1 MLNTLIVDDE
11 RLVRKGLIS
20 TMPWDKYDIRIVGE
34 AGNGRAA
41 LDFMQQHKVDLLFV
55 DLTMPTMSGFELM
68 KAVRDQHPKT
78 WIVVLTCHQD
88 FEYIQEAMRAGAID
102 YIVKTQLEKECMD
115 DMLARIVQRIQFDD
129 TNKVAEM
136 GISKMKTEDR
146 PIYLLALMSSKKEL
160 DPASDLMKA
169 GIFSVTPLGVQIWS
183 VACMDDEI
191 ESPLS
196 RYVTQSNDYVLIKVN
211 GKSNDYVLIK
221 VNGKSEL
228 SVVSIRTYLFYE
240 YEPNRKVYELT
251 LMPAKSLDKQILD
264 EPKLLDEVWFSFRW
278 LYEEEGWQ
286 SLIALIEHTKP
297 ESLYLSELL
306 HTSVRLWRE
315 IFRGGEMDVYDSI
328 FESLVSWTVFK
339 QMLFE
344 IRCAI
349 QERMK
354 SFAYYDEII
363 ITVLKAL
370 YYMLELEDLR
380 VNRDMV
386 AATFNISSGYFS
398 ECFKTIIGR
407 SFGEYMKELQIEKAK
422 RLLVETK
429 YPIYRIAERT
439 GYKDEKYFSRVFRE
453 RAGLNPA
460 EYRKANEG
468 SVDTK

>member
-11 RLVRKGLIS
+11 KLVRKGLIS
-20 TMPWDKYDIRIVGE
+20 TMPWDKYDIRIIGE

-68 KAVRDQHPKT
+68 KAVRAQHPKT

-115 DMLARIVQRIQFDD
+115 DMLARIVQRIQIDD

-146 PIYLLALMSSKKEL
+146 PMYLLVLMSSKKEL

-169 GIFSVTPLGVQIWS
+169 GIFFVTPLGVQIWS
-183 VACMDDEI
+183 VACKDDEI
-191 ESPLS
+191 DSLLS
-196 RYVTQSNDYVLIKVN
+196 QYVTQSNDYVLIKV
-211 GKSNDYVLIK
+211 Y
-221 VNGKSEL
+221 GKSEL

-240 YEPNRKVYELT
+240 YEPNRKVYELA

-264 EPKLLDEVWFSFRW
+264 EPKPLDEMWFSFRW

-286 SLIALIEHTKP
+286 HLIALIEQTKP

-315 IFRGGEMDVYDSI
+315 IFRSGELDVYDSI
-328 FESLVSWTVFK
+328 FESLVNWTVFK
-339 QMLFE
+339 QIFFE
-344 IRCAI
+344 IRSAI

-354 SFAYYDEII
+354 SFTYFDEII
-363 ITVLKAL
+363 ITILKAL

-468 SVDTK
+468 A